1 MQVTRK
7 SRLFIR
13 IQNVVFVAL
22 FLAAVGLAAWLST
35 RYVYEADWTAGNRNT
50 LSEASRKL
58 LATIDGPVQITSY
71 AREDGGLREGI
82 EDFIARYRREKPD
95 IALTFVNP
103 DTVPERLR
111 ELGITMDGELLIEY
125 QGRREKLQD
134 LSEQALTNALQRIAR
149 DKVRWIA
156 FLEGHGERAAH
167 GEANHDLGAFVRE
180 LEARGF
186 NVQSL
191 NLART
196 PAVPDNVAALVI
208 AGPQAQLLP
217 GEVELIRQFVERGGN
232 LLWLG
237 DPDGLYGMEPIA
249 EMLGVRFLPGV
260 VVDPNVRSIGIQD
273 AAMVLVADYRDAQA
287 ITRDFSTITLF
298 PWAAGLEVEAPEE
311 WIAESFLT
319 TLPKTWSESGDLEGP
334 IQFDPDSDDR
344 AGPLDIG
351 VALMRQVPA
360 DATAQ
365 IVKATD
371 AEDAAATAAPDQNQ
385 PMRQQR
391 VVVIGDG
398 DFLSNTYLGNGG
410 NLQLGLNIMNWLSH
424 DDQFI
429 DVPAKTA
436 PDLQLNLSRLATAVI
451 GLGFLFGLPV
461 ALLGAGL
468 TIWIRRRRR

>member
-13 IQNVVFVAL
+13 IQNIVFVAL

-35 RYVYEADWTAGNRNT
+35 RYIYEADWTAGNRNT

-71 AREDGGLREGI
+71 AREDGGLRKGI

-95 IALTFVNP
+95 ITLTFVNP

-111 ELGITMDGELLIEY
+111 ELGITMDGELVIEY

-134 LSEQALTNALQRIAR
+134 FSEQALTNALQRIAR

-208 AGPQAQLLP
+208 AGPQVPLLP

-232 LLWLG
+232 LLWLA
-237 DPDGLYGMEPIA
+237 DPDGLYGLEPLA

-273 AAMVLVADYRDAQA
+273 AAMVLVAEYRDAQA

-298 PWAAGLEVEAPEE
+298 PWAAGLEVEAPEG

-319 TLPKTWSESGDLEGP
+319 TLPKTWSESGDLAGP

-344 AGPLDIG
+344 TGPLDIG
-351 VALMRQVPA
+351 IALTRQVAA
-360 DATAQ
+360 DGAAELVRTAD
-365 IVKATD
+365 T
-371 AEDAAATAAPDQNQ
+371 EDAAADQHQ
-385 PMRQQR
+385 PPRQQR

-436 PDLQLNLSRLATAVI
+436 PDLQLHLSRLATAVI

-461 ALLGAGL
+461 ALLGTGL
-468 TIWIRRRRR
+468 TIWFRRRRR